1 MGEAVTMRSRRIGAW
16 ARGAAVA
23 VAGLMIVPAGCSSL
37 PSNWTPPSV
46 TRIFTPTALIPNPLL
61 VPSTDFET
69 IWTKVVAVVD
79 KYFSIDSEN
88 RLTRTI
94 RTEPQLTG
102 TILEPWSGD
111 SSTMRDRFEA
121 TLQTLRKFAVVK
133 VDPAPAGGFLVRVEV
148 HKELEDMGKP
158 ANQPAGKAVFT
169 NEFPVNRTREIVG
182 PVPVPLGWI
191 DRGRDPNL
199 EQTILAGIRDALSL

>member
-1 MGEAVTMRSRRIGAW
+1 MRRRSRQHGVRHAAI
-16 ARGAAVA
+16 AVA
-23 VAGLMIVPAGCSSL
+23 SLVIMPAGCSSI
-37 PSNWTPPSV
+37 PENWKPPYV
-46 TRIFTPTALIPNPLL
+46 TKIFTPAALIPNPLL

-102 TILEPWSGD
+102 TLLEPWSGD
-111 SSTMRDRFEA
+111 SATVRDRLEA

-148 HKELEDMGKP
+148 HKELEDMTNP
-158 ANQPAGKAVFT
+158 ASQPAGKAVFT

-199 EQTILAGIRDALSL
+199 EQTILAGIRDSLSL

>member
-1 MGEAVTMRSRRIGAW
+1 MRSRKRGTGAK
-16 ARGAAVA
+16 RAAIA
-23 VAGLMIVPAGCSSL
+23 VAGLMVVPAGCSSI
-37 PSNWTPPSV
+37 PANWKPPYV
-46 TRIFTPTALIPNPLL
+46 TRVFAPAALIPNPLL

-102 TILEPWSGD
+102 TMLEPWSGD
-111 SSTMRDRFEA
+111 SSTMRDRLEA

-148 HKELEDMGKP
+148 HKELEDMVKP
-158 ANQPAGKAVFT
+158 ASQPAGKAVFT
-169 NEFPVNRTREIVG
+169 NEFPINRTREIVG
-182 PVPVPLGWI
+182 AVPVPLGWI

-199 EQTILAGIRDALSL
+199 EQTILAGIRDSLSL

>member
-1 MGEAVTMRSRRIGAW
+1 MPSRTKRT
-16 ARGAAVA
+16 RMCQTA
-23 VAGLMIVPAGCSSL
+23 VAGALVLLSGGCSSVPASWK
-37 PSNWTPPSV
+37 PSSV
-46 TRIFTPTALIPNPLL
+46 IRIFTPAEVIPNPLL
-61 VPSTDFET
+61 VPSSDFET
-69 IWTKVVAVVD
+69 IWTKCVVVVD

-102 TILEPWSGD
+102 TLLEPWSGD
-111 SSTMRDRFEA
+111 SSTMRDRLEA
-121 TLQTLRKFAVVK
+121 TLQTIRKFAVIK

-148 HKELEDMGKP
+148 HKELEDMVKP
-158 ANQPAGKAVFT
+158 SSQPAGKAVFT
-169 NEFPVNRTREIVG
+169 NDFPVNRVREIVG

-199 EQTILAGIRDALSL
+199 EQTILAGIRDELSL

>member
-1 MGEAVTMRSRRIGAW
+1 MMRSRRNGCR
-16 ARGAAVA
+16 ARRAAAAVA
-23 VAGLMIVPAGCSSL
+23 GALMTLPAGCSTL
-37 PSNWTPPSV
+37 PENWRPPYV
-46 TRIFTPTALIPNPLL
+46 TRIFTPAAVIPNPLL

-69 IWTKVVAVVD
+69 IWNKVVAVVD

-102 TILEPWSGD
+102 TMLEPWSGD
-111 SSTMRDRFEA
+111 SSTMRDRLEA

-148 HKELEDMGKP
+148 HKELEDMIKP
-158 ANQPAGKAVFT
+158 ASQPAGKAVFT

-182 PVPVPLGWI
+182 AVPVPVGWI